1 MGGAM
6 NQPSSWLNPPP
17 ARKGEYNP
25 PPPGKK
31 GPPMSHTAELI
42 AVGTELLLG
51 NIANTNAQVLSQSLS
66 ALGVNVFWHTVVGDN
81 PQRLREAL
89 DIARRRADILITTGG
104 LGPTYDDLTK
114 QTICEAFGKPLIL
127 HPDIL
132 EDIRAFYESALHV
145 PMPENNT
152 QQAELPGGC
161 TVFDNPVGTAPGCA
175 FESEGVHVLMLPGPP
190 HEMETMLR
198 RHVEPYLRKLSHEVI
213 VSQDIMTFGM
223 GESSIDQLLH
233 EKMAHMTNPTLATYA
248 KPCEVRLR
256 ATAKAATEDEAYSM
270 LAPVG
275 QMVLETL
282 GDIVYGVDGGDLA
295 DCCHGH
301 LIRRGLTLATAESCT
316 GGLVAQRLTAIPGIS
331 AVYRG
336 GVVSYWTSVKAE
348 VLHVPQDVLDTYG
361 PVSEEC
367 ARAMAEGVRRI
378 TGADLGVSVTGAAGP
393 DPDERG
399 VPVGIVYI
407 GLAAPEGTF
416 CRALDL
422 GRRRRDRIQ
431 GLSANHAFDVV
442 RRYLQGLPVEQI

>member
-1 MGGAM
+1 
-6 NQPSSWLNPPP
+6 
-17 ARKGEYNP
+17 
-25 PPPGKK
+25 
-31 GPPMSHTAELI
+31 MSHTAELI

-81 PQRLREAL
+81 PDRLKEAL
-89 DIARRRADILITTGG
+89 EIARRRADVIITTGG

-114 QTICEAFGKPLIL
+114 QTICEAFGKPLVL

-132 EDIRAFYESALHV
+132 EDIRAFYESAVHV

-152 QQAELPGGC
+152 QQAELPEDC
-161 TVFDNPVGTAPGCA
+161 AVFDNPVGTAPGCA
-175 FESEGVHVLMLPGPP
+175 FEAEGVHVLMLPGPP

-213 VSQDIMTFGM
+213 VSRDIMTFGM
-223 GESSIDQLLH
+223 GESSVDELLH

-256 ATAKAATEDEAYSM
+256 ATAKAPTEERAQAM
-270 LAPVG
+270 LAPVLAEV
-275 QMVLETL
+275 QAVL
-282 GDIVYGVDGGDLA
+282 GDVIYGVDISGLA
-295 DCCHGH
+295 ECCREG
-301 LIRRGLTLATAESCT
+301 LLRRNMTLATAESCT
-316 GGLVAQRLTAIPGIS
+316 GGLVAERLTAIPGAS
-331 AVYRG
+331 VVYRG
-336 GVVSYWTSVKAE
+336 GVVSYWTSVKGD
-348 VLHVPQDVLDTYG
+348 VLHVPQDILEAHG
-361 PVSEEC
+361 PVSEQC
-367 ARAMAEGVRRI
+367 ARAMAEGARSI

-399 VPVGIVYI
+399 VPVGVVYI

-431 GLSANHAFDVV
+431 GLAANHAFDVV
-442 RRYLQGLPVEQI
+442 RRYLQGLPVERM